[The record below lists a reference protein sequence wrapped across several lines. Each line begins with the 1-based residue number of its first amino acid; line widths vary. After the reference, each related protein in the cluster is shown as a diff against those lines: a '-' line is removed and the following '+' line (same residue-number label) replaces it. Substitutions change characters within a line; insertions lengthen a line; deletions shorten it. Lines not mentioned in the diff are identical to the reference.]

1 MSGAL
6 GEHSPLLLCVTIRS
20 FRLCVKEISTGARL
34 LGMAFFFL
42 LHTQRLHSSQLR
54 HSGGSAVHRCVVHL
68 QLFFPAL
75 LAAMATKV
83 PIRML
88 TLLSERALPLANIR
102 RGVVQAGCDV
112 PSSMHSVRRGWR
124 RQRLACSIGAF
135 SVFVGS
141 TLGLVFV
148 LWSSCDRFDEC
159 LDKLGWDC
167 ACAVFHVFVSIPG
180 VFAACMLTF
189 ARISVFSPRLD
200 GLSILFP
207 GLLDFRAVPKVLSRA
222 VAAAGGGEGPAPK
235 ESDPDRA
242 FSDEE
247 TMAGQSKPG
256 KLSRRLNKA
265 MRGTDSKAPVAL
277 ASSDIIHI
285 MPVQR

>member
-1 MSGAL
+1 
-6 GEHSPLLLCVTIRS
+6 
-20 FRLCVKEISTGARL
+20 
-34 LGMAFFFL
+34 MAFFSL
-42 LHTQRLHSSQLR
+42 LHTQQLLFLQLR
-54 HSGGSAVHRCVVHL
+54 HSGVSAVQRCVVYL
-68 QLFFPAL
+68 PLFFPAL

-102 RGVVQAGCDV
+102 RGVVQAGGDV
-112 PSSMHSVRRGWR
+112 PASMHSVRRGWR
-124 RQRLACSIGAF
+124 RQRLACSIGAL
-135 SVFVGS
+135 SMLVGS
-141 TLGLVFV
+141 TLGLVVIF
-148 LWSSCDRFDEC
+148 WRSCDRFDEC
-159 LDKLGWDC
+159 LDKFGWDC
-167 ACAVFHVFVSIPG
+167 ACALFHVFVSIPG

-189 ARISVFSPRLD
+189 ARFSVFSPRLD

-222 VAAAGGGEGPAPK
+222 PAAVGGGEGPASK

-256 KLSRRLNKA
+256 KLSRRLSQA
-265 MRGTDSKAPVAL
+265 MRGADSKAPVAL
-277 ASSDIIHI
+277 ASSDVIHI